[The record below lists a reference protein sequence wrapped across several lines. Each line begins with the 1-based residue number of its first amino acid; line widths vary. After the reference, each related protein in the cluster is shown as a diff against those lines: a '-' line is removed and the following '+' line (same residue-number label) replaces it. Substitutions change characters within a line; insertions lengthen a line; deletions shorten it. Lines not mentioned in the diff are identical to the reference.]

1 MSDTVY
7 LPPQNIEAEDAVL
20 GGVLLDN
27 KTILDLPA
35 EFTAAMFYRPSHGQ
49 IFQVMTALWESEAPI
64 DVVSVADKV
73 RAAGHDI
80 GLSALV
86 DIQDRGMP
94 ESIEYHAN
102 LVVAAFRQRCAIDLT
117 REALYELQESPQR
130 YDEIMARLCSANDK
144 AGSSRAVPI
153 ETVMFESLKRIEKS
167 ETAGAIIPTGFTEL
181 DKQIGGLEKDDLL
194 VVAGRPSMGKTSL
207 ALDLGLNAAQRGFFV
222 LIVSVETSREKLG
235 IRMLSRETKINSRRF
250 RTGAL
255 EDRDLPRLIAASGK
269 LSKLP
274 IHVLDRETAW
284 SNIKREIRRRKR
296 DGLDMVILD
305 YLTLLDLAAGKNERR
320 DLAWDAWQMKQSS
333 SRCRSTLHLF
343 CYRNSTVKAKT
354 ATTPSPSC
362 RIYETAATLSRQP
375 T

>member
-1 MSDTVY
+1 
-7 LPPQNIEAEDAVL
+7 
-20 GGVLLDN
+20 
-27 KTILDLPA
+27 
-35 EFTAAMFYRPSHGQ
+35 
-49 IFQVMTALWESEAPI
+49 
-64 DVVSVADKV
+64 
-73 RAAGHDI
+73 
-80 GLSALV
+80 
-86 DIQDRGMP
+86 
-94 ESIEYHAN
+94 
-102 LVVAAFRQRCAIDLT
+102 
-117 REALYELQESPQR
+117 
-130 YDEIMARLCSANDK
+130 MARLCSANDK